1 MSEFRHKPKP
11 LNEKFNRFQGFKI
24 LRHSDKIEQI
34 VKGEIPTPVE
44 WVVYPSNICGYRCG
58 HCIMAKEQQDHR
70 QMLSKSAMHKIPED
84 ALRNNIKCVIYSGG
98 GDPLLNPYTLES
110 ARRCKEAGIL
120 TGINN
125 QGYLL
130 DDPTPFNF
138 VRYSVDAASAETYQM
153 IHNVPLKDGWERVN
167 KNIANHAR
175 LRDEGHNIEMGLAFL
190 ITPYNW
196 HETYQFCEWASQY
209 NPDFIHIRPAYLDAD
224 YLDKQY
230 PGGGIK
236 IKDEIVPSLRD
247 TAKRI
252 KADFPNAYLTIEK
265 FEGYWTPKQYTKC
278 RANSLMAVTS
288 GDGAFLICQDRGIMK
303 EENYLRWGNYNT
315 QTFEEIWFGDEHRK
329 VMESIDLEKCPR
341 CVENGYNETIQ
352 ICFVDGDPMKMNL
365 L

>member
-1 MSEFRHKPKP
+1 MTAARLKTTP

-24 LRHSDKIEQI
+24 LAHSEKIRQI
-34 VKGEIPTPVE
+34 MKGEIPTPVE
-44 WVVYPSNICGYRCG
+44 WVIYPSNICGYRCG

-70 QMLSKSAMHKIPED
+70 QMLSKSAMEKIPAD
-84 ALRNNIKCVIYSGG
+84 AKRNGIQCVIFSGG
-98 GDPLLNPYTLES
+98 GDPLLNPHTLDA
-110 ARRCKEAGIL
+110 ARKCKELGIF

-138 VRYSVDAASAETYQM
+138 VRYSVDAASADTYQK
-153 IHNVPLKDGWERVN
+153 IHNVPLGDGWERVN
-167 KNIANHAR
+167 KNIENHAR
-175 LRDEGHNIEMGLAFL
+175 LRDLGHEIEMGLAFL

-236 IKDEIVPSLRD
+236 IKDEIVPSLRE
-247 TAKRI
+247 TATRI
-252 KADFPNAYLTIEK
+252 KHDFPNAYLTIEK
-265 FEGYWTPKQYTKC
+265 FEGYWTPKKYNKC
-278 RANSLMAVTS
+278 LANSLMAVTS

-315 QTFEEIWFGDEHRK
+315 HSFEDIWFSEEHVN
-329 VMESIDLEKCPR
+329 VMQSIDLEKCPR
-341 CVENGYNETIQ
+341 CVENFYNELIQ
-352 ICFVDGDPMKMNL
+352 SVFVEKDSMKL
-365 L
+365 SLI